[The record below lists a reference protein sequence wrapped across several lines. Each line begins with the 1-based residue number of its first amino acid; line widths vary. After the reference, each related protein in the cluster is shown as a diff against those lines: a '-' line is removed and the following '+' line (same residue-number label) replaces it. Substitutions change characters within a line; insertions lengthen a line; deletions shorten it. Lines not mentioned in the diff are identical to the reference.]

1 MNDCYSANPVVVN
14 ASATFTGTVMGGGFV
29 GYTSGSQANCDYCYA
44 LGDVSISGYG
54 NIRAGGFIGNSGGNA
69 LCSYAAGK
77 VNVYSRDSGT
87 VYAGGFSGYSYRTT
101 NCYALGDVFVDV
113 SSSSSSDIYAGAL
126 IGQFY
131 NVTANTG
138 ERCFARGSVTVQKYG
153 SGGVDAGGLAGYVD
167 SSGASAANSFIYCA
181 ALGPSVSVTGGG
193 TRNIGRVCGRRLSNT
208 STANNHAN
216 NDMSLTEHGT
226 YGQPKS
232 QRNPVTSITATTKV
246 LAGKDGQD
254 AHEGDFG
261 NPTFW
266 SGTLGFSST
275 YWDFNTVI
283 SKGYPRLKASD
294 NSTVMGGQ

>member
-1 MNDCYSANPVVVN
+1 
-14 ASATFTGTVMGGGFV
+14 
-29 GYTSGSQANCDYCYA
+29 
-44 LGDVSISGYG
+44 
-54 NIRAGGFIGNSGGNA
+54 
-69 LCSYAAGK
+69 
-77 VNVYSRDSGT
+77 
-87 VYAGGFSGYSYRTT
+87 
-101 NCYALGDVFVDV
+101 
-113 SSSSSSDIYAGAL
+113 L
-126 IGQFY
+126 IGRF
-131 NVTANTG
+131 NNSTANTV
-138 ERCFARGSVTVQKYG
+138 ERCFTRGSVTVQKYG
-153 SGGVDAGGLAGYVD
+153 SSGTVDAGGLAGYVS

-181 ALGPSVSVTGGG
+181 ALGPSVSVTGPG
-193 TRNIGRVCGRRLSNT
+193 TKNIGRVCGRSSSS

-216 NDMSLTEHGT
+216 NDMSLTEHVT

-232 QRNPVTSITATTKV
+232 QRTPVTSITAATKV

-283 SKGYPRLKASD
+283 SKGYPRLRASD